1 MSGGKNIVR
10 GLTFTGVY
18 IVLFIVVPLI
28 TFTILS
34 NLGQV
39 AGQDINLGM
48 SPLKYQQ
55 IIFWVFAFGIL
66 ISGVA
71 FFGYS
76 SPKQSIRKGVFALIQ
91 IILNC
96 LYIWSYKFSGAL
108 ELELAIVDSSGHAIG
123 EVGINLY
130 LMVMIYLGIYFLTII
145 LKVYDLVD
153 FTVNR
158 KKIRFLRSKGKLKD
172 RKEIEKRIERGEV
185 K

>member
-1 MSGGKNIVR
+1 MGAGKNLFR
-10 GLTFTGVY
+10 GMIFTVVY
-18 IVLFIVVPLI
+18 ILSFIVVPLI

-39 AGQDINLGM
+39 AGQDINIGL
-48 SPLKYQQ
+48 SPVKYQQ
-55 IIFWVFAFGIL
+55 IIFWVLAFGIL

-76 SPKQSIRKGVFALIQ
+76 SPKQSIRRGVFALIQ
-91 IILNC
+91 IILNS

-108 ELELAIVDSSGHAIG
+108 ELELALIDSSGVAIG

-130 LMVMIYLGIYFLTII
+130 EMVMIYLGIYFLTII
-145 LKVYDLVD
+145 LKVYDIID

-158 KKIRFLRSKGKLKD
+158 KKIRFLRSKGKLDK
-172 RKEIEKRIERGEV
+172 RKELEEKIRKGEV